1 MSDLKDVS
9 KLEEKNSEVKSI
21 IEKLE
26 SGELEVR
33 EVPEEYTLN
42 RDVVRAER
50 RLGIRKSGHRG
61 FDVITQ
67 KFFVEEQWFHK
78 DFSNNLVPELYQMIF
93 DSFGE
98 YYQFLDGDVT
108 TDRPL

>member
-61 FDVITQ
+61 CNYA
-67 KFFVEEQWFHK
+67 K
-78 DFSNNLVPELYQMIF
+78 IF
-93 DSFGE
+93 
-98 YYQFLDGDVT
+98 
-108 TDRPL
+108 R

>member
-1 MSDLKDVS
+1 MYYLKAVS
-9 KLEEKNSEVKSI
+9 KSARVSPEAKRI
-21 IEKLE
+21 IKELK

-67 KFFVEEQWFHK
+67 KFF
-78 DFSNNLVPELYQMIF
+78 
-93 DSFGE
+93 
-98 YYQFLDGDVT
+98 
-108 TDRPL
+108 R